1 MHHSQSEQIFFYPC
15 GLETPGLETP
25 GHETPGLVDWPWD
38 SWPWDSWP
46 FATPGHGTPGLAT
59 PGLAMGLLAKTGWN
73 VTWDKKIQIL
83 KIWYMPPKFQLGCTG
98 FLQLVSKKIS
108 PVTIQ

>member
-1 MHHSQSEQIFFYPC
+1 LWTGH
-15 GLETPGLETP
+15 GTPGLATP
-25 GHETPGLVDWPWD
+25 GLAMGLLALWTGLVDWPWD
-38 SWPWDSWP
+38 SWPYGLALW
-46 FATPGHGTPGLAT
+46 TGHGTPGLAT